1 MAKEL
6 SLIRSFRIVSNGER
20 VPCVPV
26 FPKEFDTRNGTVVV
40 RNAHIDDIPALIA
53 LHRRCFPQMMAED
66 GAWEEGQL
74 RSHLDVFE
82 EGQLVAV
89 LDGNIVGAA
98 SSLIVNLGRNPLRK
112 HTYYG
117 ITDDGYFYNHDPQG
131 DTLYGAEVYV
141 DPNIR
146 RGGLGAI
153 LYEARRELCRRFNL
167 RRILCGGRMA
177 SYSEHADKLTPE
189 EYVWQV
195 QDGKIND
202 PVLGFQISQ
211 GFAVRGVMPNYIRDP
226 LSMDYASLIEWIN
239 PDYQAKDEENN
250 KVRVA
255 CVQYQMRKTL
265 GFEDFASQVRY
276 FVETAGE
283 DYGAEFVLFPEF
295 LTVQM
300 LSGLEPMGSREG
312 IRKLAEYTDQFVGL
326 MSALARE
333 QGLYLIAGSHP
344 VEQPDGRLENTAMIF
359 KPDGTYVSQPKL
371 HITPSEKTWWG
382 ISGGNSLIVLQTP
395 KAKIGV
401 LICYEVEFPE
411 ATRYLADRGIEILF
425 VPYCTDNRQGYLRV
439 STCAA
444 ARAIENQIYVAT
456 AGVVGN
462 LPDVPAMDIHYGRA
476 AVFSPSDFEFARDG
490 IQAQADPNVETMLV
504 TDLDISDLYRS
515 RQSGAVTPVS
525 DRRRDLFEFHNKLA
539 NETISKGMEE
549 GSL

>member
-1 MAKEL
+1 M
-6 SLIRSFRIVSNGER
+6 
-20 VPCVPV
+20 
-26 FPKEFDTRNGTVVV
+26 
-40 RNAHIDDIPALIA
+40 IA
-53 LHRRCFPQMMAED
+53 LHRRCFPQMVED

-74 RSHLDVFE
+74 KSHLDVFE
-82 EGQLVAV
+82 EGQFVV
-89 LDGNIVGAA
+89 VRGTTIVGVA

-141 DPNIR
+141 DPEAR
-146 RGGLGAI
+146 RCGIGAM

-177 SYSEHADKLTPE
+177 RYSEHADQLTPE

-195 QDGKIND
+195 QDGQIND
-202 PVLGFQISQ
+202 PVLGFQLAE
-211 GFAVRGVMPNYIRDP
+211 GFAVRGIMPNYIRDP
-226 LSMDYASLIEWIN
+226 LSKDFAILIEWLN
-239 PDYQAKDEENN
+239 PDHQPRAEEEA
-250 KVRVA
+250 KVRIA
-255 CVQYQMRKTL
+255 CVQYKMRKTL
-265 GFEDFASQVRY
+265 GFEEFANQVRY

-295 LTVQM
+295 LSVQL
-300 LSGLEPMGSREG
+300 LSGLDPMGSREG
-312 IRKLAEYTDQFVGL
+312 IRKLAEYTPQFVEL
-326 MSALARE
+326 MGDLARE

-344 VEQPDGRLENTAMIF
+344 VEQEDGRLENTSMIF
-359 KPDGTYVSQPKL
+359 KPDGTHVCQPKL
-371 HITPSEKTWWG
+371 HITPSERTWWG
-382 ISGGNSLIVLQTP
+382 ISGGSSLMVLQTP
-395 KAKIGV
+395 KAKVGV
-401 LICYEVEFPE
+401 LICYDVEFPE
-411 ATRYLADRGIEILF
+411 AARYLADRGIEILF

-476 AVFSPSDFEFARDG
+476 AVFTPSDFEFARDG

-504 TDLDISDLYRS
+504 TDLDITDLYRS
-515 RQSGAVTPVS
+515 RQSGAVTPMS
-525 DRRRDLFEFHNKLA
+525 DRRRDLFEFQNKLA
-539 NETISKGMEE
+539 NEIIAVGVEE
-549 GSL
+549 GSVADDEA

>member
-1 MAKEL
+1 MLPKDYETGRGPVR
-6 SLIRSFRIVSNGER
+6 IRNPRME
-20 VPCVPV
+20 
-26 FPKEFDTRNGTVVV
+26 
-40 RNAHIDDIPALIA
+40 DIPAMIA
-53 LHRRCFPQMMAED
+53 LHRRCFPYMVAAD
-66 GAWEEGQL
+66 GAWEESEL
-74 RSHLDVFE
+74 KSHLEVFE
-82 EGQLVAV
+82 EGQLVAEV
-89 LDGNIVGAA
+89 EGRIVGVA
-98 SSLIVNLGRNPLRK
+98 SSLIVGMGRDPLRK

-141 DPNIR
+141 DPAMQG
-146 RGGLGAI
+146 RGIGKA
-153 LYEARRELCRRFNL
+153 LYEARRDLCRRLNL
-167 RRILCGGRMA
+167 RRILAGGRLSNYA
-177 SYSEHADKLTPE
+177 DHADRLTPE

-195 QDGKIND
+195 QEGKIKD

-226 LSMDYASLIEWIN
+226 RSKDFASLIEWLN
-239 PDYQAKDEENN
+239 PDYQPRERDGV

-255 CVQYQMRKTL
+255 CVQYQMRKAAD
-265 GFEDFASQVRY
+265 FDDFASQVRY

-295 LTVQM
+295 LTVQL
-300 LSGLEPMGSREG
+300 LSGLPPMGSREG
-312 IRKLAEYTDQFVGL
+312 IRKLAEFTDRFVAL
-326 MSALARE
+326 MSTLARE

-344 VEQPDGRLENTAMIF
+344 VEQDDGRLHNTAMIF
-359 KPDGTYVSQPKL
+359 KPDGTHVGQPKL

-382 ISGGNSLIVLQTP
+382 ISGGDSLVVLQTP
-395 KAKIGV
+395 KARIGV
-401 LICYEVEFPE
+401 LICYDVEFPE
-411 ATRYLADRGIEILF
+411 AARYLADRGVEILF

-476 AVFSPSDFEFARDG
+476 AVFTPSDFEFARDG
-490 IQAQADPNVETMLV
+490 IHAQADANVETMLV

-515 RQSGAVTPVS
+515 RQSGSVTPTS
-525 DRRRDLFEFHNKLA
+525 DRRKDLFEFRAKLS
-539 NETISKGMEE
+539 NEMIGGGAEE
-549 GSL
+549 GTVGA